1 VSTPSSNHRGAHR
14 SGRLVALLLLSGA
27 TLAFPRDPAWGQS
40 VAGQAIAARVST
52 PTAGSQTFAGVTL
65 PQAGGMANADV
76 DAASVI
82 STLDAA
88 GLTSITSGQVDQN
101 LVSVTTS
108 AEAADVNIL
117 NGLIAAKAV
126 LALATSYA
134 NGARATSES
143 DGSTL
148 LNLVIAGVPYA
159 DGAPAPNSRVELP
172 GVGYVVINE
181 QFASGDG
188 VHSTSLTVN
197 MIHVYLV
204 DPLTRVSTGEIV
216 VGAVR
221 STATL

>member
-1 VSTPSSNHRGAHR
+1 MSTLWSNHRGAHR
-14 SGRLVALLLLSGA
+14 AGPLVALLLLSGA
-27 TLAFPRDPAWGQS
+27 LLASPRGPAWGQTA
-40 VAGQAIAARVST
+40 AGQAIAARVST
-52 PTAGSQTFAGVTL
+52 PTAGSQTFAAVTL
-65 PQAGGMANADV
+65 PQAGGMENADV

-82 STLDAA
+82 NTLGAA
-88 GLTSITSGQVDQN
+88 GLTSITTGQVDQD

-134 NGARATSES
+134 NGTTAASES

-148 LNLVIAGVPYA
+148 LDLVIAGVPYV
-159 DGAPAPNSRVELP
+159 DGAPTPNSRVELP

-181 QFASGDG
+181 QIASGDG

-204 DPLTRVSTGEIV
+204 DPLTRASTGEIV
-216 VGAVR
+216 VGA
-221 STATL
+221 ATSIATF

>member
-1 VSTPSSNHRGAHR
+1 
-14 SGRLVALLLLSGA
+14 
-27 TLAFPRDPAWGQS
+27 
-40 VAGQAIAARVST
+40 
-52 PTAGSQTFAGVTL
+52 
-65 PQAGGMANADV
+65 MENADV

-82 STLDAA
+82 NTLGAA
-88 GLTSITSGQVDQN
+88 GLTSITTGQVDQG

-134 NGARATSES
+134 NGTTAASES

-148 LNLVIAGVPYA
+148 LDLVIAGVPYV
-159 DGAPAPNSRVELP
+159 DGAPTPNSRVELP

-181 QFASGDG
+181 QIASGDG

-204 DPLTRVSTGEIV
+204 DPLTRASTGEIV
-216 VGAVR
+216 VGA
-221 STATL
+221 ATSIATF